1 MSLIVDEIKKRGRKS
16 VVKKV
21 AAKSGGKSPITSE
34 MIAKKAYELYE
45 KRGCQ
50 QGGELQDW
58 NEAKRI
64 LEAEHEKKDTVSR

>member
-1 MSLIVDEIKKRGRKS
+1 MGTMDQGTKKSGRKS

-21 AAKSGGKSPITSE
+21 AQGSGSKLPISSE

-50 QGGELQDW
+50 QGFELQDW

-64 LEAEHEKKDTVSR
+64 LEAGK

>member
-1 MSLIVDEIKKRGRKS
+1 MATKAQEDKKSVRKS

-21 AAKSGGKSPITSE
+21 VLKSGEKISISSE

-50 QGGELQDW
+50 PGFEVQDW
-58 NEAKRI
+58 MEAKRI
-64 LEAEHEKKDTVSR
+64 LEAGE

>member
-1 MSLIVDEIKKRGRKS
+1 METIGKDCKIRSRKS

-21 AAKSGGKSPITSE
+21 VQGSNAQIPVSPE

-50 QGGELQDW
+50 QGFELQDW
-58 NEAKRI
+58 LEAKRI
-64 LEAEHEKKDTVSR
+64 LEAGG